1 MKCYVTSLK
10 EIKVFHIILKMKIL
24 GGLKMN
30 LEIKKFDKLT
40 TKELYDILKVRLE
53 VFIIEQGSFYNDA
66 DGRDF
71 DSDHLMIKEDG
82 KLLAYLRIIKPGIAY
97 DECSLGRVLVIKEA
111 RGRGL
116 AKKIVKNGIDHV
128 INSWNEKKIKIA
140 AKNYLREFY
149 KSFGFKPISEVYL
162 EDGITHVNMSLE
174 VKK

>member
-10 EIKVFHIILKMKIL
+10 EIKVFHIIVKMKIL

-53 VFIIEQGSFYNDA
+53 VF
-66 DGRDF
+66 
-71 DSDHLMIKEDG
+71 
-82 KLLAYLRIIKPGIAY
+82 IIKPGIAY

-162 EDGITHVNMSLE
+162 EDGIPHVNMSLE